1 MSYPQTGSCR
11 VHRQALSQT
20 RLDRIRA
27 SIIENGGT
35 VTDADLFQRGG
46 YFQQAV
52 DVLTKQGA
60 LMPLGDRLVVASGAK
75 PRRRTKAP
83 DIDPR
88 MRTFL
93 LWVHQEQVVGWFPL
107 RWRGIRLKAE
117 VAGLIELANPIGT
130 TAMFLL
136 SDKGRQVITA
146 ALRATEPPA

>member
-60 LMPLGDRLVVASGAK
+60 L
-75 PRRRTKAP
+75 RRTR
-83 DIDPR
+83 D
-88 MRTFL
+88 
-93 LWVHQEQVVGWFPL
+93 GW
-107 RWRGIRLKAE
+107 R
-117 VAGLIELANPIGT
+117 V
-130 TAMFLL
+130 
-136 SDKGRQVITA
+136 RQ
-146 ALRATEPPA
+146 